1 MISVNDYF
9 PQGYVLSRIARRI
22 PHGTNG
28 PCRRV
33 SENSWVQDER
43 GKNALTLVEC
53 FLDNLQRTRLQL
65 ELAEGLS
72 NYVGKWSALTIH
84 DYMIPGSG
92 DGITVSLQ

>member
-1 MISVNDYF
+1 MIVVNDSF
-9 PQGYVLSRIARRI
+9 PRGYVQSRIARRI
-22 PHGTNG
+22 PHG
-28 PCRRV
+28 PCRQV
-33 SENSWVQDER
+33 NENSWVQDER

-53 FLDNLQRTRLQL
+53 FLDNLRRTRLQL